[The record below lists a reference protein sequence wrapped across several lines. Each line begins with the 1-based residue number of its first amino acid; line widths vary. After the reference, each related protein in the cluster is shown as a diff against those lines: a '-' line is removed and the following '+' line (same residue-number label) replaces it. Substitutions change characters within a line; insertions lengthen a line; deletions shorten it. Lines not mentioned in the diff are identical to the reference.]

1 MNIFQSIR
9 FRIIAMCI
17 LFAFIV
23 NLSYTQLLV
32 LVTEESQDDVFN
44 LHLAHSAKVWADE
57 YKKDNQFIENSGA
70 LGKDIFIGSESELM
84 DYVTKK
90 YDLKIEMLKK
100 DFEGLSHWPLIDH
113 VEKEIHEEIIL
124 YEIEYD
130 NIRLH
135 IAKAELEAQEKS
147 VSLFYLVD
155 VGKLY
160 PQSGSDMDTL
170 FLQVFI
176 FLISIIFA
184 VLIGMYLANR
194 AVLPLS
200 QLSSDVDAVKIGQ
213 KIVLNRQYYN
223 DEIGVLADKLRAM
236 FQRMDSFIERE
247 KSFSRDASHEL
258 RTPITNIQI
267 AVELAQAMPQCN
279 DDKVQQVLSRIARS
293 NSDMIH
299 LVETFLLLG
308 REETREERATTCIL
322 FNMVTESLDN
332 NKYLIQSKSI
342 KVINDLDENLKIQQ
356 PTKILKVVLNNLIR
370 NAFQYTNAGRVKV
383 SGTAQY
389 LEVEDTG
396 IGFEYKKDLIPYS
409 DHHES
414 GLGLGLNIVQ
424 RICQLKGWQ
433 LLIDSKLGEGTSIRV
448 NF

>member
-90 YDLKIEMLKK
+90 YDLKIEILKK
-100 DFEGLSHWPLIDH
+100 DFEGLSRWPLIDH
-113 VEKEIHEEIIL
+113 VEKEIHEEVIL

-135 IAKAELEAQEKS
+135 IAKAELDAQEKS

-370 NAFQYTNAGRVKV
+370 NAFQYTNAGSVKV